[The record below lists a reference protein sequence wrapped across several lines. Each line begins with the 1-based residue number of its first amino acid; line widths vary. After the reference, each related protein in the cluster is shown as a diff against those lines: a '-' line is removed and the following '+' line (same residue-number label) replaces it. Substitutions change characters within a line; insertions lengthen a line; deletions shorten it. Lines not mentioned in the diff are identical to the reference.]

1 MDILSDELA
10 RAHAT
15 GAVFSIL
22 SRHAPWGL
30 AFGGQRP
37 LTVHILLEGSAWVR
51 PDRGDALPIASG
63 DVLLVRAGTPY
74 TIVSEP
80 GAVPVP
86 IGEARAEVTGAST
99 STGEGAAATVL
110 CGAYVV
116 AGSVGQSLLDSLPRF
131 AVVPSSAQSDAHRS
145 AISLLAGEAASGAAG
160 EQALLDR
167 LLDVNLVYALR
178 AWWNSNDQAPGW
190 YRALATPHLRLVLEA
205 MHTDP
210 AHRWTLPEL
219 AGVAGVSRGAF
230 AAAFSRAVG
239 LPPARYLTALR
250 MSRAEESLI
259 RTERTLAVIAA
270 EVGYANEFAFATAF
284 RRVHGRSP
292 GRWRSEQRALI
303 DR

>member
-10 RAHAT
+10 RAHAR

-30 AFGGQRP
+30 AFGGRRP
-37 LTVHILLEGSAWVR
+37 LTVHILLEGSGWVQ
-51 PDRGDALPIASG
+51 PEHGDPLPIGSG
-63 DVLLVRAGTPY
+63 DVVLVRAGTPY

-80 GAVPVP
+80 GARPVP
-86 IGEARAEVTGAST
+86 IGEARSEATGE
-99 STGEGAAATVL
+99 STGTHNGAPATVL

-116 AGSVGQSLLDSLPRF
+116 SGSVGHALLDSLPQF
-131 AVVPSSAQSDAHRS
+131 AIVASSAQGDAHRS
-145 AISLLAGEAASGAAG
+145 AISLLAAEAVSGAAG

-167 LLDVNLVYALR
+167 LLDLNLVYALR
-178 AWWNSNDQAPGW
+178 AWWNSTDQAPGW
-190 YRALATPHLRLVLEA
+190 YRALATPHLRRAIEA

-219 AGVAGVSRGAF
+219 AAVAGVSRAAF
-230 AAAFSRAVG
+230 AAGFARTVG

-250 MSRAEESLI
+250 MSRAEESLL
-259 RTERTLAVIAA
+259 RTERTLAVIGA

-292 GRWRSEQRALI
+292 GRWRSEQRALT